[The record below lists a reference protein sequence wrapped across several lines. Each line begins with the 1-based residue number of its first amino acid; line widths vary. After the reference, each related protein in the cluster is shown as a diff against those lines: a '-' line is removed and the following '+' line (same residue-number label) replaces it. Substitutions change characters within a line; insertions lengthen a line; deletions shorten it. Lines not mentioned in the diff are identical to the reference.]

1 MVDVEEVE
9 EEVAVEE
16 RNSRKS
22 AYLNNRLG
30 EEVENME
37 EVEVEVHSLYALV
50 DRILDVRVRQH
61 AVPSNYN
68 HISVVLE
75 NTARRRA

>member
-1 MVDVEEVE
+1 MDVEVVEV
-9 EEVAVEE
+9 VVAAVEE
-16 RNSRKS
+16 RNSCKS

>member
-1 MVDVEEVE
+1 VGVEEVE
-9 EEVAVEE
+9 GVVAAVEE
-16 RNSRKS
+16 RNPRKS

>member
-1 MVDVEEVE
+1 MEVEVE
-9 EEVAVEE
+9 EMVMEE
-16 RNSRKS
+16 RYSRKS

>member
-1 MVDVEEVE
+1 VEVEVEEMVMEERYSRKSTHLNSRLGEEVDDVEEVE
-9 EEVAVEE
+9 VV
-16 RNSRKS
+16 
-22 AYLNNRLG
+22 
-30 EEVENME
+30 
-37 EVEVEVHSLYALV
+37 VEVHSLYALV

>member
-22 AYLNNRLG
+22 AYLNSRLG
-30 EEVENME
+30 EEVE
-37 EVEVEVHSLYALV
+37 VVVVVHSLYALV
-50 DRILDVRVRQH
+50 DRILDVRVRQY
-61 AVPSNYN
+61 AVSSNYD

-75 NTARRRA
+75 HTARRRA

>member
-1 MVDVEEVE
+1 MVE

-30 EEVENME
+30 E

>member
-1 MVDVEEVE
+1 MEVEVE
-9 EEVAVEE
+9 EMVMEE
-16 RNSRKS
+16 RYSRKS

-50 DRILDVRVRQH
+50 DRILDVRVRQY
-61 AVPSNYN
+61 AVSSNYD

-75 NTARRRA
+75 HTARRRA